1 VKSEEEREKKEKD
14 EDAKVHGRGW
24 EKNEAKKASGFR
36 VKGKEREEK
45 RRGKR
50 EEGRQ

>member
-24 EKNEAKKASGFR
+24 ENNEARKASGFK
-36 VKGKEREEK
+36 VKGKERE
-45 RRGKR
+45 
-50 EEGRQ
+50 